1 MLSDSGGIP
10 ARVVVI
16 EPTGAE
22 TLVLC
27 RHGDTPLAAVFR
39 ERHAFEPGLT
49 INLLPDPQ
57 RAHLFDAATGQRLA
71 ADAAGNPSRPAST
84 KDKETTHG

>member
-1 MLSDSGGIP
+1 MTQI
-10 ARVVVI
+10 
-16 EPTGAE
+16 
-22 TLVLC
+22 VLC

-71 ADAAGNPSRPAST
+71 ADAVHTSRTALS